1 MGIMWG
7 ANQIIKFIL
16 FFLLLACSSSAFG
29 QRKNAPLAS
38 MAPASG
44 GSASGTLTVTA
55 TVVTS
60 VGVIIDQDG
69 QQRIVIANAP
79 DSADNVSRF
88 VMLTDQNG
96 SQVNS
101 YPKKSKEK
109 RH

>member
-1 MGIMWG
+1 MWG

-16 FFLLLACSSSAFG
+16 SFLLLAGSISAFG
-29 QRKNAPLAS
+29 QRKNAP
-38 MAPASG
+38 PASRVATSA

-79 DSADNVSRF
+79 DSADNVSQF
-88 VMLTDQNG
+88 VMLTDQDG
-96 SQVNS
+96 PGVNS
-101 YPKKSKEK
+101 GPKKSKK
-109 RH
+109 QHP